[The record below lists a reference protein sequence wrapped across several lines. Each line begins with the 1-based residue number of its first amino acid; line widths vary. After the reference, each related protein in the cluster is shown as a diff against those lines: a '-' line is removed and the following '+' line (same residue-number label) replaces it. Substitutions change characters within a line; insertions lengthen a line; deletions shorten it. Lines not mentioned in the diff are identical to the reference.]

1 MKLLQSLPLI
11 LPLASCLVISRDES
25 PVSYDGFKVF
35 RIATG
40 DSLAA
45 IEEKL
50 SLFSTE
56 PWNRDLSQH
65 IDVALAPNQLAD
77 FEALGLNATIMHED
91 LGADIAAESIID
103 DSSDLTAR
111 QSGSVPSANWFNNY
125 HSYNDHIQFL
135 RDLQAAFSSRSEIIT
150 SGTSVQ
156 GRALTGIHLWGSGG
170 KGSRPAVLF
179 HGTVHARE
187 WISTMTV
194 EYIAY
199 QLLTTYASDAT
210 TRGFLDSYDFYIMPI
225 VNPDGFAYSQTND
238 RLWRKNRSAA
248 PSGSSCLG
256 TDINRNWPYMW
267 NVPGGSSTNPCDQTY
282 RGRSQGDSP
291 EVRGLISQIQ
301 SLQGGQGI
309 KLYID
314 WHSYGQYILTPYGYS
329 CSAVAPN
336 QAEHDSLAAGTGNAI
351 RAQGGTRWTTG
362 PSCRTL
368 YATSGSSTD
377 YLGDVAGAEYSLT
390 IELRDTG
397 ANGFVLPASQILP
410 SGREQWAGMRYLLGN
425 M

>member
-1 MKLLQSLPLI
+1 MKLLQALPLV
-11 LPLASCLVISRDES
+11 LPFTSAVVIPRDDGA
-25 PVSYDGFKVF
+25 VSYDGFKVF

-40 DSLAA
+40 DSLTA
-45 IEEKL
+45 IQEKL
-50 SLFSTE
+50 SAFPAE
-56 PWNRDLSQH
+56 PWNRDISQH
-65 IDVALAPNQLAD
+65 IDIALSPEQLVD
-77 FEALGLNATIMHED
+77 FENLGLNATVMHED
-91 LGADIAAESIID
+91 LGADIAAESTAVEG
-103 DSSDLTAR
+103 SDLETR
-111 QSGSVPSANWFNNY
+111 QSGSVPSANWFNSY
-125 HSYNDHIQFL
+125 HSYNDHVQWL
-135 RDLQAAFSSRSEIIT
+135 RDLQAAFPSRSEIVT
-150 SGTSVQ
+150 AGTSVQ
-156 GRALTGIHLWGSGG
+156 GRTLTGIHLWGSGG
-170 KGSRPAVLF
+170 RGSRPAILF

-187 WISTMTV
+187 WITTMTV
-194 EYIAY
+194 EYLAY

-210 TRGFLDSYDFYIMPI
+210 TRGFLDAYDFYIMPV

-256 TDINRNWPYMW
+256 TDINRNWPYQW

-282 RGRSQGDSP
+282 RGRSAGDSP
-291 EVRGLISQIQ
+291 EIQGMTSQIN
-301 SLQGGQGI
+301 SLRSGQGI

-329 CSAVAPN
+329 CSAVASN
-336 QAEHDSLAAGTGNAI
+336 QAQHDALAAGTGNAI

-368 YATSGSSTD
+368 YATSGSGTD

-397 ANGFVLPASQILP
+397 SNGFVLPASQILP
-410 SGREQWAGMRYLLGN
+410 SGREQWAGMRYLLAN
-425 M
+425 L